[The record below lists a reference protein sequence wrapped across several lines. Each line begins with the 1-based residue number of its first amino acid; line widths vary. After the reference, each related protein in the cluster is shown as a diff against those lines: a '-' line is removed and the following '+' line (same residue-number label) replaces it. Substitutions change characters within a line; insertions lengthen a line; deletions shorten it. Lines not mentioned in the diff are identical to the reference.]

1 MSSRAVLIGSLCL
14 RDSRGV
20 VMAPWDQAQDL
31 LTCES
36 THQLPSEA
44 AHKWG
49 ATHILFTFASY

>member
-1 MSSRAVLIGSLCL
+1 
-14 RDSRGV
+14 
-20 VMAPWDQAQDL
+20 MAPWDQAQDL